1 MRGEATPGNSRQWQ
15 LAAARAHRE
24 NSVRARG
31 LHPRQFA
38 PWGGELR
45 SRLCEPL
52 ARVRAGGRAIA
63 SVKFF
68 DETFLQKSFDLAL
81 DLTRRA
87 AQERKLGKQRSAF
100 PGRWRSCPLS
110 HGYAVPAP
118 PEGEPSRCATK
129 SLQKA
134 KSCLPLWG
142 ALVPSGDRSGPTEPA
157 GETLAVARAHQEN
170 SARAR
175 GLHPRQFAPW
185 GSWSPVGTVQD
196 RPSRQARLAAERR
209 ACARG

>member
-1 MRGEATPGNSRQWQ
+1 MPGLSIRANGSSLPLVLIKRIAHVRGGCTPGNSRLGVLVPSGDRSGPTEPAGET
-15 LAAARAHRE
+15 LAVARAHQE
-24 NSVRARG
+24 NSARARG

-118 PEGEPSRCATK
+118 PEGEPSRCVAK
-129 SLQKA
+129 SLCRA
-134 KSCLPLWG
+134 KSRLPLWG
-142 ALVPSGDRSGPTEPA
+142 RCPPREG
-157 GETLAVARAHQEN
+157 GEGN
-170 SARAR
+170 
-175 GLHPRQFAPW
+175 
-185 GSWSPVGTVQD
+185 
-196 RPSRQARLAAERR
+196 
-209 ACARG
+209 